1 MNTEKSLLKRVLAI
15 GTRPERA
22 WDPTNRIGLGFV
34 CIAMILGSGLF
45 FDRFF
50 TVSNAFTIILNVTAL
65 GIAAFGTSLLL
76 ISGNVDLSIGGMYSL
91 TAVSAALV
99 AFHTQNTLLE

>member
-1 MNTEKSLLKRVLAI
+1 MNTEKSLLKRALAI

-34 CIAMILGSGLF
+34 CIAMILVSGLVF
-45 FDRFF
+45 ERFF

-65 GIAAFGTSLLL
+65 GIAAF
-76 ISGNVDLSIGGMYSL
+76 
-91 TAVSAALV
+91 
-99 AFHTQNTLLE
+99 